1 MRMSRVV
8 ACSGYTLTYVCV
20 IYMVIKYV
28 IGIVRVISVR
38 LLSDWLSNETGI
50 ACVSDVC
57 TCLMG
62 VWLVEG

>member
-38 LLSDWLSNETGI
+38 LLSD
-50 ACVSDVC
+50 
-57 TCLMG
+57 
-62 VWLVEG
+62 